1 MSEMSV
7 EVDSSGAIARLNEF
21 MQNFMQVNTVLEE
34 DINDGIM
41 LMVDTAVALCP
52 VGETGKLQHSIHYE
66 GSFPDYSIVVDAQ
79 NEYGQYYGYY
89 VEWGTS
95 RQGAQPFLWPAINAV
110 LPKLVYRIRRHVK
123 DFILGR

>member
-7 EVDSSGAIARLNEF
+7 EIDSSGAIARLNEF

-34 DINDGIM
+34 DVNDGVEM
-41 LMVDTAVALCP
+41 MVETARILVPVA
-52 VGETGKLQHSIHYE
+52 TGNLRDSIHYE
-66 GSFPDYSIVVDAQ
+66 GSFPNYSIVVDAQ

-95 RQGAQPFLWPAINAV
+95 KMGAQPFLWPAINAV
-110 LPKLVYRIRRHVK
+110 LPKLVYRIRRHVDRK
-123 DFILGR
+123 SVV

>member
-7 EVDSSGAIARLNEF
+7 EIDSSGAIARLNEF

-34 DINDGIM
+34 DVNDGVEM
-41 LMVDTAVALCP
+41 MVETAKILVPVA
-52 VGETGKLQHSIHYE
+52 TGNLRDSIHYE

-79 NEYGQYYGYY
+79 NEYGQYYGYF
-89 VEWGTS
+89 VEHGTS